1 LVTIG
6 LTLVFSI
13 MKIINFAHAQMYV
26 LGAFGFYYLYQ
37 VLGVTWWLAAAL
49 SALGVT
55 LVAVVVEVL
64 LIRPLHDDPLRS
76 MIVTLGLLLVMNG
89 AMLWAFGADEK
100 FVSPAISGDVDLGLT
115 SIALQ
120 KAVAIGVA
128 VLIVAA
134 LFMCLKWTRQGRA
147 LRAVAADPVTA
158 SLQGVSIHRINAIGF
173 SVGSGLAALAGAL
186 ILPLTSSV
194 TPATGDT
201 ILAKMFI
208 IVVIGGLGSV
218 GGAVA
223 GALTLAAVETI
234 GFTYFGE
241 IANLFIYL
249 LVLAILLIRPEG
261 LLGRA

>member
-1 LVTIG
+1 
-6 LTLVFSI
+6 
-13 MKIINFAHAQMYV
+13 
-26 LGAFGFYYLYQ
+26 
-37 VLGVTWWLAAAL
+37 
-49 SALGVT
+49 
-55 LVAVVVEVL
+55 
-64 LIRPLHDDPLRS
+64 
-76 MIVTLGLLLVMNG
+76 
-89 AMLWAFGADEK
+89 
-100 FVSPAISGDVDLGLT
+100 
-115 SIALQ
+115 
-120 KAVAIGVA
+120 
-128 VLIVAA
+128 
-134 LFMCLKWTRQGRA
+134 MCLKWTRQGRA